1 MHHHTERRSYSW
13 YVDVDD
19 LPRLPRWLRP
29 FARFEADDHFHGA
42 PQDTLRQRVD
52 AVLAAHGVHLPGGR
66 TTALVMP
73 RVLGR
78 ACNPLSL
85 FWCHDSAG
93 VLRWVIAELQTGGRR
108 HAYLLPPGEHTV
120 DGDDG
125 RYVIRAPRPGKELD
139 VRMSQLDDG
148 ATALVATVRGMRRP
162 ATVGQILRL
171 QVTAPLAPQM
181 TALSL
186 WAHALVLR
194 MRGVAAPPHAAEQPE
209 RLPHAVAIHPG
220 WTAQKRSWMAS

>member
-13 YVDVDD
+13 YVDIDD

-29 FARFEADDHFHGA
+29 FARFDANDHFHGA
-42 PQDTLRQRVD
+42 PQDSLRQRVD

-93 VLRWVIAELQTGGRR
+93 VLRWVIAELQIGGRR

-120 DGDDG
+120 DGEIG
-125 RYVIRAPRPGKELD
+125 RYVIHAPKPGKELD
-139 VRMSQLDDG
+139 VRMSLLNEDG
-148 ATALVATVRGMRRP
+148 TALVATVRGMRRP
-162 ATVGQILRL
+162 ATVGQVLRL

-186 WAHALVLR
+186 WADALVLR
-194 MRGVAAPPHAAEQPE
+194 MRGVPASPRPAEPE
-209 RLPHAVAIHPG
+209 RVPHPVAIHPG